1 MTCAEDEDALFTAIA
16 RSTRLHVLIWSNC
29 SPFAEAGVNVL
40 DMRPLLSVLG
50 DNHPSLA
57 HLDLSGARLDIP
69 SNRRALIT
77 KLPKL
82 HSLRRLELRH
92 VSLVL
97 RGVEAWET
105 SGPQQSSADCGPR
118 ELMQT
123 IVELCKLQELDLSG
137 NIISLEGC
145 GILETCAENGFL
157 AELQSLKLRAAQ
169 LDDTCALRLARMLA
183 HLKGCSLVK
192 AKAY

>member
-97 RGVEAWET
+97 RGVEAGDT
-105 SGPQQSSADCGPR
+105 QQSSADCGPR

-123 IVELCKLQELDLSG
+123 IVELCNLQELDLSG

-157 AELQSLKLRAAQ
+157 AELQSLKLRSAQ
-169 LDDTCALRLARMLA
+169 LDDTCALRLSRMLA
-183 HLKGCSLVK
+183 HLKGCSPDRS
-192 AKAY
+192 KAY